1 MSHTLHR
8 SGSEKSLSKDFV
20 ILIMPENGLNDQNS
34 EEKLRKCF
42 DILLKHNPVNTG
54 DSKNGSRYS
63 LGSDEEVLKR
73 LEEKET
79 IFAVYDNEKDLT
91 DVLKELKDLDCG
103 LSVVISGLFDRS
115 CKCANEARPIT
126 RRLTMRPP
134 SRTRGSVDVSVSGA
148 GSRYSAFRLALSPVM
163 SYFVIAYG
171 LAPASIS
178 SDSFSRRTAS
188 SEAPPATGRF
198 FSPISRS
205 LSFPLPS
212 SFRSLRIFSS
222 VFLYFCAFLRSLE
235 SSGMLRAVQS
245 SSCEMLSTSR

>member
-79 IFAVYDNEKDLT
+79 IFAVYDNEEDLT

-115 CKCANEARPIT
+115 CKCAKNAGLHPHTAGISLGVMGKTDLLPETDVRDISVMCGHG
-126 RRLTMRPP
+126 LI
-134 SRTRGSVDVSVSGA
+134 SYNLIKKLVEEVKRGRKIPKQAAEEMAECCICGVFNVKRA
-148 GSRYSAFRLALSPVM
+148 ET
-163 SYFVIAYG
+163 I
-171 LAPASIS
+171 IS
-178 SDSFSRRTAS
+178 SMM
-188 SEAPPATGRF
+188 E
-198 FSPISRS
+198 
-205 LSFPLPS
+205 
-212 SFRSLRIFSS
+212 
-222 VFLYFCAFLRSLE
+222 
-235 SSGMLRAVQS
+235 
-245 SSCEMLSTSR
+245 